1 MTECNESKMSIEQLL
16 GDRSSHYHQHMLKC
30 ELYGLRRKWMGK
42 LGFSDMEVKASVKRD
57 PPVSLEEERKQLE
70 AAEGLN
76 HVRES

>member
-1 MTECNESKMSIEQLL
+1 
-16 GDRSSHYHQHMLKC
+16 MLKC